1 MFFCHRW
8 SVGKAVDFAAASAS
22 LKNDNNKFAAKVTT
36 RRGAFPD
43 KVQGVLY
50 ERICAA
56 AWFISL
62 STEIETV
69 SRDFGTGLTL
79 GSHVGKLDG

>member
-1 MFFCHRW
+1 M
-8 SVGKAVDFAAASAS
+8 
-22 LKNDNNKFAAKVTT
+22 
-36 RRGAFPD
+36 
-43 KVQGVLY
+43 LY
-50 ERICAA
+50 ERVCAA